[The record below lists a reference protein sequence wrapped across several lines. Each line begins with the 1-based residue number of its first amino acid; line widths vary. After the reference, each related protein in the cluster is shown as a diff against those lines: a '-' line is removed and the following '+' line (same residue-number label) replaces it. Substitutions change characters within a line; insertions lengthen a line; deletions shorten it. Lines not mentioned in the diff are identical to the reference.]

1 MIEENVEH
9 SLGEP
14 DMARD
19 GINGEGAKKKTKQR
33 ADPSPAVRESDTT
46 AAIRC
51 SRSGEWLP
59 GEELRAAALDAAHTT
74 CDVTLDLSEVDH
86 LDGGTLQILLALDK
100 DRREKG
106 LSLHLVNA
114 SALLSRWFEY
124 AGAPAHLSPRSPG
137 RP

>member
-1 MIEENVEH
+1 MT
-9 SLGEP
+9 
-14 DMARD
+14 RD
-19 GINGEGAKKKTKQR
+19 GNNGEGAKKKAKR
-33 ADPSPAVRESDTT
+33 RVDTSEAGKEGDT
-46 AAIRC
+46 AAAIRC

-59 GEELRAAALDAAHTT
+59 GEELRAAALDAAHTSS
-74 CDVTLDLSEVDH
+74 DVTLDLSDVDH

-114 SALLSRWFEY
+114 SALLARWFEY
-124 AGAPAHLSPRSPG
+124 AGAAAHLAPKSLG